1 MEKRKLGKTGY
12 EISCLCFGAM
22 EMRSLNGE
30 SADKILNT
38 ALDLGINYVDTSPE
52 YPMSEYFIGK
62 AISHRRNEFVLATK
76 NCDNLTGIGAA
87 FIFDRK
93 TMMGN
98 LEDSLRLMK
107 TDHIDVWQIHGATP
121 YILTDGEYGEVM
133 ETMREAK
140 KSGKVLHTGMTI
152 RQGQPF
158 EFAYPAGNA
167 YNSSVMFSGWKDIE
181 VIQLVYGALTR
192 LAENSIQKAYD
203 TNGTGMIARG
213 ILKEYDDRYD
223 ARFDASKL
231 YELFEEGETRNEF
244 LMRYAL
250 THPALASVVVG
261 TKNINHLIENVK
273 TASKGRLSPEVYAE
287 AKRRLNFACC
297 VAGEVE

>member
-22 EMRSLNGE
+22 EMRYLNE
-30 SADKILNT
+30 KSAEKILNT
-38 ALDLGINYVDTSPE
+38 AIDLGINYVDTSPE
-52 YPMSEYFIGK
+52 YPMSEYYIGK
-62 AISHRRNEFVLATK
+62 AISHRRSEFILATK
-76 NCDNLTGIGAA
+76 NCDNMTGVGAA
-87 FIFDRK
+87 FIFDRE
-93 TMMGN
+93 TMMSN
-98 LEDSLRLMK
+98 LEESLRLMK
-107 TDHIDVWQIHGATP
+107 TDYIDVWQIHGATP
-121 YILTDGEYGEVM
+121 YILSEGEYGEVM

-213 ILKEYDDRYD
+213 ILKKYDDRYD
-223 ARFDASKL
+223 ARFEASKL
-231 YELFEEGETRNEF
+231 YELFEEGETKDQF

-250 THPALASVVVG
+250 THPALASIVVG
-261 TKNINHLIENVK
+261 TKNIYHLVENVK
-273 TASKGRLSPEVYAE
+273 TASKGKLSPEIYSE
-287 AKRRLNFACC
+287 AKKRLNFACC
-297 VAGEVE
+297 VAGEV